1 MSIPQN
7 LRQLRID
14 CGLTQEQAAE
24 KLHIARQTLSSYE
37 SGRTRPDVEMLVRLS
52 EVYGVDLDTV
62 LYGAGKTLRVRK
74 RLYTAAVVLLVF
86 LVGLTLAASV
96 LRWEANYFFPVPEG
110 QLTQA
115 ERELWETRV
124 RLVEAGELLEGI
136 VLLAS
141 RWGFAALL
149 LGKQLWKCAVS
160 GSARLKYTAALAS
173 GMALASLPFAA
184 ADPVFTA
191 ADYGLVLIF
200 AMGQLALFLILDA
213 VIGRAVNW
221 QKRKAEKLS
230 APVSQTANKNADGS

>member
-7 LRQLRID
+7 LRQLRMD

-74 RLYTAAVVLLVF
+74 GLYTAAVVLLVF

-96 LRWEANYFFPVPEG
+96 LRWGANYFFPVPEG

-124 RLVEAGELLEGI
+124 RLVAAGELLEGI

-160 GSARLKYTAALAS
+160 GSVRLVYAAALAS

-184 ADPVFTA
+184 ADPVLTA
-191 ADYGLVLIF
+191 VDYGIVLIF
-200 AMGQLALFLILDA
+200 AMGHLLLYLVLDWG
-213 VIGRAVNW
+213 IGQIR
-221 QKRKAEKLS
+221 KRRR
-230 APVSQTANKNADGS
+230 